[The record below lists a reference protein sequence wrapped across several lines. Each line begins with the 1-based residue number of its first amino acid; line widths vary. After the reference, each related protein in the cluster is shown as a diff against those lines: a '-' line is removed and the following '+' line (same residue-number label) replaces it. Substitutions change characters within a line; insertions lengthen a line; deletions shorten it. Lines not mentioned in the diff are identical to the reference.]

1 LQWCPRPGDPAQP
14 VSVLKLIQA
23 EGVAVRTV
31 EQALDEVVPQLA

>member
-14 VSVLKLIQA
+14 VSALKLIQA
-23 EGVAVRTV
+23 KGVRTV